1 MSQVT
6 LQSLGEEVAALRQHL
21 AALAEKL
28 ARLEAAAAAAPAH
41 VVEVPAAE
49 APEPAEEGISEE
61 TLAAISAAIAA
72 FLGQRPHIRAIRLVG
87 SPAWA
92 QQGRVSIMASPQVAP
107 QAHPARAR

>member
-6 LQSLGEEVAALRQHL
+6 LQSLSEEVAALRQHL

-28 ARLEAAAAAAPAH
+28 AQLEAAAAAAPTHA
-41 VVEVPAAE
+41 VEVPAAE
-49 APEPAEEGISEE
+49 PQPEPEELSEE

-72 FLGQRPHIRAIRLVG
+72 YLGKRPHIRAIRLVS

-92 QQGRVSIMASPQVAP
+92 QQGRVSIQASHRITPQHHQHRV
-107 QAHPARAR
+107 R